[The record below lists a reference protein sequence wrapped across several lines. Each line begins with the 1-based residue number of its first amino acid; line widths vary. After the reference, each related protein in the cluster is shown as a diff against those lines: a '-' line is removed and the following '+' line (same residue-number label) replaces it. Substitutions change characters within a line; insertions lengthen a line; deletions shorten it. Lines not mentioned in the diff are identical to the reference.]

1 MALLE
6 EFAQVGCSVEFLE
19 RPLSED
25 PHDQLVLQIRGA
37 VTAYERTLIAER
49 MRRGQQMRIRAGM
62 LLPWTTPPYGY
73 RRSHC
78 CSCDW
83 GYNERTRLRRHSQ
96 RFSHSL
102 PSGGLHAKIASRWAT
117 QAVPTRH
124 PHRLI

>member
-19 RPLSED
+19 RPMSED

-37 VTAYERTLIAER
+37 VAAYKRTLIAEQ

-78 CSCDW
+78 CSCD
-83 GYNERTRLRRHSQ
+83 
-96 RFSHSL
+96 
-102 PSGGLHAKIASRWAT
+102 
-117 QAVPTRH
+117 
-124 PHRLI
+124 